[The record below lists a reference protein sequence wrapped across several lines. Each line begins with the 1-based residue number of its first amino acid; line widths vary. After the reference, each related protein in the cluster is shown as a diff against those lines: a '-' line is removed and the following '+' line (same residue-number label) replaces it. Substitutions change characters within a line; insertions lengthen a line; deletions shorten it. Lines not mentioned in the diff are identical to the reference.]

1 MHAAAMTPKKGG
13 RAWSGW
19 TVPSLRA
26 TLSTTNFMQIAKP
39 SMAPRNIPRN
49 PPRHV
54 PASRTDSLSLINL
67 WKRHIVTWAPPFE
80 ILGNRGR
87 RDFGGQ
93 VTLSPLIRPDLG
105 EDGAS
110 QIG

>member
-1 MHAAAMTPKKGG
+1 MTPRKGR

-39 SMAPRNIPRN
+39 SMAPRNMPRN

-54 PASRTDSLSLINL
+54 PASRTDSLSLVNL
-67 WKRHIVTWAPPFE
+67 WYGDIANWALPFGWNVAFGAGP
-80 ILGNRGR
+80 ILYGSYTARTS
-87 RDFGGQ
+87 D
-93 VTLSPLIRPDLG
+93 VLV
-105 EDGAS
+105 
-110 QIG
+110 